1 MEEVT
6 ASSNVQTRTQN
17 YRKCKIQGNVIPL
30 KKYNK
35 LPGTDKKGTE
45 ICKFSDSLFFKVIVL
60 KKLSELQ
67 ANTDKQLS
75 ESRKMTHAQNKTF
88 KKR

>member
-35 LPGTDKKGTE
+35 FPGTDKKGTE

-75 ESRKMTHAQNKTF
+75 ESRKMTHTQNKMF

>member
-1 MEEVT
+1 M
-6 ASSNVQTRTQN
+6 
-17 YRKCKIQGNVIPL
+17 IPL

-75 ESRKMTHAQNKTF
+75 ESRKMTHTQNKTF
-88 KKR
+88 KKRQISLKKIQTEILQLKDTMNEV

>member
-75 ESRKMTHAQNKTF
+75 ESRKMTHTQNKTF